1 MNASAEKY
9 FGKKIHEFVNQD
21 YMKMFVAEKDQISM
35 GKELGF
41 LLANKQDGKINIPV
55 KTASGKIQLV
65 DCHVITSGES
75 LNEAA
80 GMKLIIKK

>member
-1 MNASAEKY
+1 
-9 FGKKIHEFVNQD
+9 
-21 YMKMFVAEKDQISM
+21 M